1 MTPKVTMLIGP
12 RSTPAI
18 TYGMSIGFDLL
29 ISGFEDRI
37 LPHIV
42 IDRTQGM
49 EGKKIGTFTLG
60 GTLVTFSQFAAFY
73 KTLHRAHTVYMTIG
87 TSRAGFFRDM
97 IMTWSA
103 RFWRKRIVLHLHG
116 GGFLDFYQTSPA
128 WLQAFMRQTF
138 ARTDTIIVL
147 GKLLRD
153 QFEFVPEIN
162 NKLAVVPNGLPKE
175 LENQDVRT
183 KEISPSEPFRVLY
196 LSNMI
201 PSKGYLD
208 VLEACR
214 ILRYERQ
221 IPIQCDFCGA
231 FLQTVTTQE
240 FITPATAED
249 QFNKLIQAKKLEGI
263 VSYHGTVRG
272 IQKQHMLQQAHAFV
286 LPTNYPWEGQ
296 PISIIEALAFALPV
310 VATEYRGIPE
320 QVVDGYNGFLLK
332 QKTPGRIADAIE
344 TLWRDPV
351 LYNQLSQNALDHY
364 QKNFTQKAHLD
375 RLIPIILGPNF
386 VARSVNNQE
395 QTLIQSSM
403 GDDQKS

>member
-1 MTPKVTMLIGP
+1 MTAQATLLIGP
-12 RSTPAI
+12 RSTSAI

-29 ISGFEDRI
+29 ISGFEDRD
-37 LPHIV
+37 LPHII

-49 EGKKIGTFTLG
+49 EGRKIGAFTWG
-60 GTLVTFSQFAAFY
+60 GILTTFSQLATFF
-73 KTLHRAHTVYMTIG
+73 KNLHRAHTIYMTIG

-103 RFWRKRIVLHLHG
+103 HLRHKRIVFHLHG

-128 WLQAFMRQTF
+128 WLQTLMRETF
-138 ARTDTIIVL
+138 VRTDTIIVL
-147 GKLLRD
+147 GELLRD
-153 QFEFVPEIN
+153 QFEFVPDIN

-175 LENQDVRT
+175 LGNQAVQA
-183 KEISPSEPFRVLY
+183 KEKSPSEPFHILY

-214 ILRYERQ
+214 ILHHERQ

-231 FLQTVTTQE
+231 FLKTVTAQE
-240 FITPATAED
+240 FITPAAAED
-249 QFNKLIQAKKLEGI
+249 RFNKLVQTKNLESI
-263 VSYHGTVRG
+263 VTYHGTVRG
-272 IQKQHMLQQAHAFV
+272 THKQHMLQQAHVFV

-320 QVVDGYNGFLLK
+320 QVINGYNGFLLK
-332 QKTPGRIADAIE
+332 QRTPEHIADAIE
-344 TLWRDPV
+344 TLWCDSD
-351 LYNQLSQNALDHY
+351 LYKHFSQNALNHY

-375 RLIPIILGPNF
+375 RLIPIVLGPN
-386 VARSVNNQE
+386 STTNPMNDQE
-395 QTLIQSSM
+395 LTFIQSPT
-403 GDDQKS
+403 GDD